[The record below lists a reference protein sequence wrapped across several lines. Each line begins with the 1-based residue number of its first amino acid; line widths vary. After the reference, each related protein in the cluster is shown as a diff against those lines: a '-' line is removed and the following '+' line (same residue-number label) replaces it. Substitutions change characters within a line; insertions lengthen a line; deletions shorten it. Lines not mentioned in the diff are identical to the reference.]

1 MKLYAG
7 IDLHS
12 SNNYVSIVDQ
22 DFNRLF
28 EKRIPNELDDILGV
42 LNPYKPE
49 INGVI
54 VESTYNWYWLAD
66 GLEENGYSVHL
77 ANPAAIKQY
86 EGLKHTDDKWD
97 SFFLA
102 KMKHLDI
109 LPEGYIYPKEERPL
123 RDLLRRRMF
132 FVQQRTANILSLQS
146 SIIRNLGLKMS
157 ANQVKRLRPKAVEKL
172 FSSDDLILMAQSNIS
187 LIKTFD
193 NTINEIEKRV
203 KSKVKLKEEFKKLT
217 TTPGIG
223 FILGSTIM
231 LEVGDI
237 ARFQKVGNYS
247 SYCRCVGS
255 QRISN
260 GKKKGE
266 NNTKNGNKYLAWAYI
281 EAANFARRYL
291 PVAQKF
297 YQKKMAKSNVCI
309 ATKALANKLA
319 RATYYMM
326 RDKIPFDEEML
337 FGESDEAPRVKQIA

>member
-1 MKLYAG
+1 
-7 IDLHS
+7 
-12 SNNYVSIVDQ
+12 
-22 DFNRLF
+22 
-28 EKRIPNELDDILGV
+28 
-42 LNPYKPE
+42 
-49 INGVI
+49 
-54 VESTYNWYWLAD
+54 
-66 GLEENGYSVHL
+66 
-77 ANPAAIKQY
+77 
-86 EGLKHTDDKWD
+86 
-97 SFFLA
+97 
-102 KMKHLDI
+102 
-109 LPEGYIYPKEERPL
+109 
-123 RDLLRRRMF
+123 
-132 FVQQRTANILSLQS
+132 
-146 SIIRNLGLKMS
+146 
-157 ANQVKRLRPKAVEKL
+157 
-172 FSSDDLILMAQSNIS
+172 
-187 LIKTFD
+187 
-193 NTINEIEKRV
+193 
-203 KSKVKLKEEFKKLT
+203 
-217 TTPGIG
+217 
-223 FILGSTIM
+223 M